1 MSPAS
6 LLITLQTGEEEEEEE
21 ELCSTAPDTGRGG
34 GTYFGKKL
42 LVIVKNR
49 NPEHVYICSLYNL
62 GVCIYL

>member
-6 LLITLQTGEEEEEEE
+6 LLITLQTGEEEEE
-21 ELCSTAPDTGRGG
+21 LCSTAPDAGRGG

-49 NPEHVYICSLYNL
+49 NPEHVYISSLYNL

>member
-6 LLITLQTGEEEEEEE
+6 LLITLQTGEEEEEE
-21 ELCSTAPDTGRGG
+21 LCSTAPDAGRGG